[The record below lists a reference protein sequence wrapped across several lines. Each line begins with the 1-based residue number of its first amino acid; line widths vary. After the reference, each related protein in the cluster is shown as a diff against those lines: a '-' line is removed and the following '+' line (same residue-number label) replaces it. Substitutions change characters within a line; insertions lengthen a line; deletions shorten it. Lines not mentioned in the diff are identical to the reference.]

1 MLVPPCFVAVVAGL
15 LIEDSSLQI
24 SFYRSFIDP
33 IGLICSFWL
42 ASHSFQCAR
51 AVSCVKL
58 IEVSLTTLS
67 CYIPACFL
75 VVTFR
80 SVSSSWFS
88 SRSVMSGLISAL
100 FPFEPLGDLLCCHR
114 EGFTLPLLDLNI
126 CRQADGQSF
135 QGITPRRVVFHLY
148 SEIFF
153 LSLIMDNHPELLFYV
168 YILHITHTYH
178 RNWQ

>member
-1 MLVPPCFVAVVAGL
+1 MKIP
-15 LIEDSSLQI
+15 LQI

-58 IEVSLTTLS
+58 IEVSLTTFS

-80 SVSSSWFS
+80 SVSSSCFS

-114 EGFTLPLLDLNI
+114 DGFTLPLLDLNI
-126 CRQADGQSF
+126 CHCRPTVRAFRGSRQGVWFFTCTQSF
-135 QGITPRRVVFHLY
+135 CF
-148 SEIFF
+148 
-153 LSLIMDNHPELLFYV
+153 
-168 YILHITHTYH
+168 
-178 RNWQ
+178 